1 MADATTPWPRIAFD
15 VFDDACGGPRRQGAL
30 TTATLGAADM
40 SWAPPD
46 SVGMLKAG
54 GKLLEE
60 RFQTSRLWR
69 GDA

>member
-1 MADATTPWPRIAFD
+1 MADATTHWPRIAFD

-30 TTATLGAADM
+30 PKATLAAADM

-46 SVGMLKAG
+46 SVSMQEAD

-60 RFQTSRLWR
+60 RFRTSRLWR
-69 GDA
+69 GYA